1 VSDPNHRS
9 AASRE
14 LASDPCEGL
23 SPIERADVHLS
34 RRLARNRRHPVARAV
49 KAAAGVGDQEP
60 LVALSVATIGLG
72 LGRRDRRLTATGAR
86 MLASLFVSIAA
97 KTALKRLVLRTR
109 PHVVLDE
116 GVYELRAFGPNEGP
130 QQSFPSGHT
139 AGSVAVARAVA
150 RRHPELGAAAYAGAA
165 AIAIAQVPT
174 AKHFATDVLAG
185 AAIGYASDA
194 LIARLVPAL
203 RDDAET

>member
-1 VSDPNHRS
+1 MSDPNSLPAGRPEP
-9 AASRE
+9 AA
-14 LASDPCEGL
+14 DPCEDL
-23 SPIERADVHLS
+23 SPVEKADVELS
-34 RRLARNRRHPVARAV
+34 RRLARHRGHPLARAV
-49 KAAAGVGDQEP
+49 KAAAGIGDQEP
-60 LVALSVATIGLG
+60 LVALSVTTIGLG
-72 LGRRDRRLTATGAR
+72 LGRRDRRLTATGVR
-86 MLASLFVSIAA
+86 MLASLFVAIAA

-116 GVYELRAFGPNEGP
+116 GVYELSAFGPNEGP

-150 RRHPELGAAAYAGAA
+150 RRHPQAAPAAYVGAA

-185 AAIGYASDA
+185 AALGYASDA
-194 LIARLVPAL
+194 LVAGLVPAL
-203 RDDAET
+203 REDADG